1 MVDQG
6 ASSSARRSP
15 RGRKAL
21 GRAAP
26 RRAKRDWQDLPDS
39 RLADVRLCDLAPELA
54 RRWPDSWVAECVQTV
69 FAELAARGIAF
80 RPHVWLS
87 DEWFSPDGVPG
98 IAIPF
103 YLAHP
108 RLARLERR
116 RMLEVEG
123 GTREECLRILRHE
136 CGHALQHAYVLHRSR
151 RWQAVFGRSSQ
162 DYPKSY
168 RFNPQSRNFVQHLRL
183 YYAQSHPD
191 EDFAET
197 FAVWLGPRAA
207 WRRRYAGW
215 PALVKLH
222 CVDELMAELATRRA
236 KVTRRARVDPL
247 SKLTRTLGE
256 HYAERQATAGRAA
269 PQVPDAELRALFT
282 ARPPR
287 AARGARKNGAKVG
300 RRGANGAGGEPA
312 AAFLRRHRASIRAL
326 VARGTGEYQLTLD
339 RALAGCIESCRR
351 LQLWASGPER
361 RLRMDV
367 AVLLT
372 VHTIQFHY
380 SGRNWVAL

>member
-1 MVDQG
+1 MVAQRP
-6 ASSSARRSP
+6 SSSAAVRARRKPAVRKPSRRKASRRKDSS
-15 RGRKAL
+15 RGR
-21 GRAAP
+21 
-26 RRAKRDWQDLPDS
+26 RRRWQDLPYAA
-39 RLADVRLCDLAPELA
+39 LLDVRLCDLAPELEA
-54 RRWPDSWVAECVQTV
+54 RWPGSWVAGCVETV
-69 FAELAARGIAF
+69 WGELADRGISF
-80 RPHVWLS
+80 RPHTWLS

-103 YLAHP
+103 YLLHP
-108 RLARLERR
+108 RLARLEKR

-136 CGHALQHAYVLHRSR
+136 CGHAIQHAWVLHRR
-151 RWQAVFGRSSQ
+151 KRWQAVFGRSSQ
-162 DYPKSY
+162 DYPKAY
-168 RFNPQSRNFVQHLRL
+168 RFNPQSRNHVQHLRL

-215 PALVKLH
+215 PALAKLH
-222 CVDELMAELATRRA
+222 FTDELMADLARRPPV
-236 KVTRRARVDPL
+236 VTRRARVDALPR
-247 SKLTRTLGE
+247 LTRTLRE
-256 HYAERQATAGRAA
+256 HYAERQAAAGRHA
-269 PQVPDAELRALFT
+269 PKIPDAELKALFPP
-282 ARPPR
+282 PPR
-287 AARGARKNGAKVG
+287 GRGAARSADD
-300 RRGANGAGGEPA
+300 EPA
-312 AAFLRRHRASIRAL
+312 ASFLRRHRASIRAL

-339 RALAGCIESCRR
+339 RALADCIDTCRR
-351 LQLWASGPER
+351 LGLRASGPER

-372 VHTIQFHY
+372 VRTIQFHY

>member
-1 MVDQG
+1 MVDKAAVDKAG
-6 ASSSARRSP
+6 RSSE
-15 RGRKAL
+15 RG
-21 GRAAP
+21 P
-26 RRAKRDWQDLPDS
+26 RRARGHGRPASARLRQVRWQDLPD
-39 RLADVRLCDLAPELA
+39 RALLDVRLCDLAPVLA
-54 RRWPDSWVAECVQTV
+54 ERWPDSWVAGCVETV
-69 FAELAARGIAF
+69 LAELADRGLSF

-87 DEWFSPDGVPG
+87 NEWFSPEGVPG

-108 RLARLERR
+108 RLARLEKRH
-116 RMLEVEG
+116 MLEVEG

-136 CGHALQHAYVLHRSR
+136 CGHALQHAYELHRRR

-162 DYPKSY
+162 DYPAAY
-168 RFNPQSRNFVQHLRL
+168 RFNPQSRDFVQHLRL

-197 FAVWLGPRAA
+197 FAVWLGSRAG

-215 PALVKLH
+215 PALAKLQYM
-222 CVDELMAELATRRA
+222 DRLMAELAEQRPT
-236 KVTRRARVDPL
+236 VTRRARVDPL
-247 SKLTRTLGE
+247 HRQTKTLGA
-256 HYAERQATAGRAA
+256 HYAERQATAGRHA
-269 PQVPDAELRALFT
+269 PVVGDAELRTLFPT
-282 ARPPR
+282 R
-287 AARGARKNGAKVG
+287 APHSRGARG
-300 RRGANGAGGEPA
+300 RGAGEPA
-312 AAFLRRHRASIRAL
+312 ASFLRRNRASIRAF

-339 RALAGCIESCRR
+339 RALADCIASCRR
-351 LQLWASGPER
+351 LQLRATGPER

-372 VHTIQFHY
+372 VRTIQFHY